1 MKRKLFLAII
11 AVLVVCLMCGMLF
24 VACNDDPP
32 ADDGGNGG
40 VTPPPVDPTDPT
52 DPKGDAYDALIDA
65 FDAVAQDESKEFTFA
80 LQITEK
86 NDDGSSGKEIF
97 GIAMEQLGTGADRAD
112 YLYAAVK
119 GEGYVK
125 FNGFDLGHLVMTL
138 VDDWFGLLGERIAG
152 MVPITAEGFKGGVVK
167 PVMVGQLLG
176 DYAVSESG
184 DAFMFEL
191 TLGGIVSLVDKALAE
206 KGGLDGI
213 LGGAIG
219 TDTVTTVVDT
229 LAGLMK
235 IELTENTLSALLNEI
250 ASNYRVNFYFGFDGA
265 TADDADPFDGLL
277 PGVKDARGTD
287 AKNVL
292 NVTLDGTAEL
302 KDAEGNVT
310 GRYDIDVD
318 IDLNPFALFGI
329 FDMVSGNVECL
340 LSGVEINPAWKLAF
354 NGTPEEIVAL
364 VEQLGYINVTVDEVN
379 LEDNSFKKN
388 ILTIYSD
395 FAEGNAIV
403 QLNGEMIIIIPVA
416 IGGVFD
422 FDALAD
428 FIADAIGGTVA
439 QTEEGTEEGGEETGL
454 DIMALLGDIFG
465 LTNFNVFAEDF
476 DFEAAA
482 ADVAAN
488 GLTLR
493 MSGLMDV
500 IDQITDV
507 DADVALGMSLR
518 DLLPSL
524 WKNAETMTI
533 KIESAGFGNAVRVDQ
548 ADLSAVKN
556 DSTPSNGLVSE
567 VTDIDIQKVVY
578 GSINMGLDY
587 KYTLTG
593 TDFNGEEVEFEGYIL
608 GYANGTSLN
617 FTQAGEQTVTL
628 YVAAGNAGESLIGML
643 TDMIDLTG
651 YPVFGIYTIDVTFDV
666 LGAESVLDDTAIIGA
681 NGEASETFNFS
692 YSDLSSSS
700 MQTPF
705 ELLRKYTSGVGYTVG
720 FQITYEGANY
730 VFYMDQTAFN
740 ANYKILNDDG
750 TDITATA
757 VNESGDIVL
766 PAGNY
771 KLQLTYE
778 GWTAEANLAV
788 STIGIAAA
796 VADQG
801 APVLGEQYNY
811 GIVITETMPDG
822 TTETLAATNL
832 SYRIGSTTIANMH
845 TDEVDFDAVGTS
857 DSSNK
862 FLVTLDKLTNSFG
875 AHYVTVAATS
885 TLTESSVSS
894 MRFDF
899 GTVATPDSGLTA
911 TTKGTG
917 AFGESLDNIFT
928 ITVSGQ
934 KYTLHWNGTDWDA
947 VYADGDSAGQVN
959 DAIDVTFELNWRADE
974 EDEFAG
980 GPVTLS
986 AQGYITNNPVTNGAS
1001 NMQNI
1006 DWKVTVGDMSTTG
1019 SFTISPA
1026 YINNSEVTVGTNL
1039 SGDTGRTL
1047 NTYAL
1052 ADTDN
1057 NPETASV
1064 RTQVYMVWE
1073 DGAYV
1078 AKARVYNSS
1087 DRTYTFYDVETVS
1100 VSLKVIA
1107 IDGDSENDVTASI
1120 FDANGGFNAA
1130 GTYRVEFTLTTGD
1143 ADYNFTTTYTV
1154 NAAQA

>member
-1 MKRKLFLAII
+1 MKRKMFLIVI
-11 AVLVVCLMCGMLF
+11 SVLVLCLTCGMLF
-24 VACNDDPP
+24 VACNDKNDNNDNTDDDHNTTTGSAFDTFKDVVFELEDVKLDTTGAKEFNFGLDVTA
-32 ADDGGNGG
+32 ADDASKSLFSLAFETLGGEEYIYGSVNGG
-40 VTPPPVDPTDPT
+40 
-52 DPKGDAYDALIDA
+52 
-65 FDAVAQDESKEFTFA
+65 
-80 LQITEK
+80 
-86 NDDGSSGKEIF
+86 
-97 GIAMEQLGTGADRAD
+97 AMT
-112 YLYAAVK
+112 
-119 GEGYVK
+119 K
-125 FNGFDLGHLVMTL
+125 FNGFDLGGTVETVLS
-138 VDDWFGLLGERIAG
+138 WFGDSISIMGIPVELNAN
-152 MVPITAEGFKGGVVK
+152 GFLGGV
-167 PVMVGQLLG
+167 GG
-176 DYAVSESG
+176 
-184 DAFMFEL
+184 EL
-191 TLGGIVSLVDKALAE
+191 
-206 KGGLDGI
+206 
-213 LGGAIG
+213 
-219 TDTVTTVVDT
+219 
-229 LAGLMK
+229 
-235 IELTENTLSALLNEI
+235 LSALIGDAKVSSDGSAYAIVLNLEGIVGIISGEDAFLNLDQAI
-250 ASNYRVNFYFGFDGA
+250 ADAGLGDIFGMIIPAIGGLITPDGSDDASPATVTELVEAIADNYTLTFYFGFEDNTG
-265 TADDADPFDGLL
+265 
-277 PGVKDARGTD
+277 KDAAAEKAAQPFGDLALSSKVMAAREAD
-287 AKNVL
+287 ARNLL
-292 NVTLDGTAEL
+292 NFAFDGTAEL
-302 KDAEGNVT
+302 KDAEGTVT

-318 IDLNPFALFGI
+318 IDLDIFPLIPAILDCVTTGPDENGNMMPNGFVVDDEKLEGI
-329 FDMVSGNVECL
+329 ISAVKEM
-340 LSGVEINPAWKLAF
+340 
-354 NGTPEEIVAL
+354 
-364 VEQLGYINVTVDEVN
+364 GYISIEVN
-379 LEDNSFKKN
+379 ELNLDAEGTFKKN

-416 IGGVFD
+416 MGGVFD
-422 FDALAD
+422 FDALAG

-439 QTEEGTEEGGEETGL
+439 QAEEGTEEGGEETGL

-482 ADVAAN
+482 ADVVAN

-518 DLLPSL
+518 DLLPAL

-567 VTDIDIQKVVY
+567 VTDIDIQKVVI
-578 GSINMGLDY
+578 GSLNMGLDY
-587 KYTLTG
+587 TYTLTG

-608 GYANGTSLN
+608 GYANGTSLD

-628 YVAAGNAGESLIGML
+628 YVAAGNVGESLIGML
-643 TDMIDLTG
+643 TGMIDLTG

-666 LGAESVLDDTAIIGA
+666 LSSESVLDDTAIIGA
-681 NGEASETFNFS
+681 NNTADETYNFS
-692 YSDLSSSS
+692 YSALSTSS
-700 MQTPF
+700 MKTPF
-705 ELLRKYTSGVGYTVG
+705 ELLRAYRSGVGYTVG

-771 KLQLTYE
+771 KIQLTYN

-811 GIVITETMPDG
+811 GIVITETMPNG

-947 VYADGDSAGQVN
+947 VYADGDNAGQVN

-1026 YINNSEVTVGTNL
+1026 YVNNSEVTVGTNL
-1039 SGDTGRTL
+1039 SGDTGHTL

-1087 DRTYTFYDVETVS
+1087 DKTYSFYDVDTVS
-1100 VSLKVIA
+1100 ISLKVIA

-1154 NAAQA
+1154 NAAAQA

>member
-1 MKRKLFLAII
+1 MKRKLFLALI
-11 AVLVVCLMCGMLF
+11 AVLVICLTCGMLL
-24 VACNDDPP
+24 VACNNKDDNGGGGG
-32 ADDGGNGG
+32 GGNNPGG
-40 VTPPPVDPTDPT
+40 GTVVPPVTAKDIITDAAE
-52 DPKGDAYDALIDA
+52 K
-65 FDAVAQDESKEFTFA
+65 FDAVAKDTTGEKEFNLGIELVAVNENDAVKFA
-80 LQITEK
+80 LVTETIGGK
-86 NDDGSSGKEIF
+86 DYIYGSVNG
-97 GIAMEQLGTGADRAD
+97 GDMMA
-112 YLYAAVK
+112 
-119 GEGYVK
+119 
-125 FNGFDLGHLVMTL
+125 FNGFDLGGTIETVLS
-138 VDDWFGLLGERIAG
+138 WFGGSIMG
-152 MVPITAEGFKGGVVK
+152 
-167 PVMVGQLLG
+167 
-176 DYAVSESG
+176 
-184 DAFMFEL
+184 
-191 TLGGIVSLVDKALAE
+191 
-206 KGGLDGI
+206 
-213 LGGAIG
+213 
-219 TDTVTTVVDT
+219 
-229 LAGLMK
+229 
-235 IELTENTLSALLNEI
+235 IELTPDGFMNGIVGLALPGLVSSYQVSENGDAYQFVINLENVLSLVVENIDIEAEIEKAGLTDIMGTVASALNSMLGLDV
-250 ASNYRVNFYFGFDGA
+250 ASPATVTGVLRALATDYKINIYFGFGEYADKASESASVKPFGDLA
-265 TADDADPFDGLL
+265 LSDKVVAARPTADKP
-277 PGVKDARGTD
+277 
-287 AKNVL
+287 AKNLL
-292 NVTLDGTAEL
+292 NFAFDGTAEL
-302 KDAEGNVT
+302 KDAEGTVT

-318 IDLNPFALFGI
+318 IDLDIFPLIPALLDCVTVTVDEETGSGMPSGFVVDDTKLEGI
-329 FDMVSGNVECL
+329 ISAVKEM
-340 LSGVEINPAWKLAF
+340 
-354 NGTPEEIVAL
+354 
-364 VEQLGYINVTVDEVN
+364 GYINVTVDEVN
-379 LEDNSFKKN
+379 LEDGSFKKN

-422 FDALAD
+422 FDALAG

-439 QTEEGTEEGGEETGL
+439 QAEEGTEEGGEETGL

-518 DLLPSL
+518 DLLPAL

-567 VTDIDIQKVVY
+567 VTDIDIQKVVI
-578 GSINMGLDY
+578 GSLNMGLDY
-587 KYTLTG
+587 TYTLTG

-608 GYANGTSLN
+608 GYANGTSLD

-643 TDMIDLTG
+643 TGMIDLTG

-666 LGAESVLDDTAIIGA
+666 LSSESVLDDTAIIGA
-681 NGEASETFNFS
+681 NNTADETYNFS
-692 YSDLSSSS
+692 YSALSTSS

-705 ELLRKYTSGVGYTVG
+705 ELLRAYRSGVGYTVG

-771 KLQLTYE
+771 KIQLTYN

-811 GIVITETMPDG
+811 GIVITETMPNG

-928 ITVSGQ
+928 IMVSGQ

-947 VYADGDSAGQVN
+947 VYADGDNAGQVN

-1026 YINNSEVTVGTNL
+1026 YVNNSEVTVGTNL

-1064 RTQVYMVWE
+1064 RTQVFMVWE

-1087 DRTYTFYDVETVS
+1087 DKTYSFYDVDTVS
-1100 VSLKVIA
+1100 ISLKVIA

-1154 NAAQA
+1154 NAAAQA

>member
-1 MKRKLFLAII
+1 MKRKMFLIVI
-11 AVLVVCLMCGMLF
+11 SVLVLCLTCGMLF
-24 VACNDDPP
+24 VACNDKNEGNDNPDDDHNSTTGSAFDTFKDVVFELEDVKLDTTGAKEFNFGLDVTA
-32 ADDGGNGG
+32 ADDASKSLFSLAFETLGGEEYIYGSVNGG
-40 VTPPPVDPTDPT
+40 
-52 DPKGDAYDALIDA
+52 
-65 FDAVAQDESKEFTFA
+65 
-80 LQITEK
+80 
-86 NDDGSSGKEIF
+86 
-97 GIAMEQLGTGADRAD
+97 AMT
-112 YLYAAVK
+112 
-119 GEGYVK
+119 K
-125 FNGFDLGHLVMTL
+125 FNGFDLGGTVETVLS
-138 VDDWFGLLGERIAG
+138 WFGDSISIMGIPVELNAN
-152 MVPITAEGFKGGVVK
+152 GFLGGV
-167 PVMVGQLLG
+167 GG
-176 DYAVSESG
+176 
-184 DAFMFEL
+184 EL
-191 TLGGIVSLVDKALAE
+191 
-206 KGGLDGI
+206 
-213 LGGAIG
+213 
-219 TDTVTTVVDT
+219 
-229 LAGLMK
+229 
-235 IELTENTLSALLNEI
+235 LSALIGDAKVSSDGSAYAIVLNLEGVVGLISGEDALLNLDQMI
-250 ASNYRVNFYFGFDGA
+250 ADAGLGDIFGMIIPAIGGLITPDGSDDASPATVTELVEAIADNYTLTFYFGFEDNTGKDA
-265 TADDADPFDGLL
+265 AAEKAAQPFGDLALSSKVMAARDADAQNLL
-277 PGVKDARGTD
+277 NFA
-287 AKNVL
+287 
-292 NVTLDGTAEL
+292 LDGTAEL
-302 KDAEGNVT
+302 KDAEGKVT

-318 IDLNPFALFGI
+318 IDLDIFPLIPALLDCVTVTVDEKTGSGMPSGFVVDDEKLEGI
-329 FDMVSGNVECL
+329 ISAVKEM
-340 LSGVEINPAWKLAF
+340 
-354 NGTPEEIVAL
+354 
-364 VEQLGYINVTVDEVN
+364 GYINVTVDEVN

-416 IGGVFD
+416 MGGVFD
-422 FDALAD
+422 FDALAG

-439 QTEEGTEEGGEETGL
+439 QAEEGTEEGGEETGL

-482 ADVAAN
+482 ADVVAN

-518 DLLPSL
+518 DLLPAL

-567 VTDIDIQKVVY
+567 VTDIDIQKVVI
-578 GSINMGLDY
+578 GSLNMGLDY
-587 KYTLTG
+587 TYTLTG

-608 GYANGTSLN
+608 GYANGTSLD

-628 YVAAGNAGESLIGML
+628 YVAAGNVGESLIGML
-643 TDMIDLTG
+643 TGMIDLTG

-666 LGAESVLDDTAIIGA
+666 LSSESVLDDTAIIGA
-681 NGEASETFNFS
+681 NNTADETYNFS
-692 YSDLSSSS
+692 YSALSTSS
-700 MQTPF
+700 MKTPF
-705 ELLRKYTSGVGYTVG
+705 ELLRAYRSGVGYTVG

-771 KLQLTYE
+771 KIQLTYN

-811 GIVITETMPDG
+811 GIVITETMPNG

-911 TTKGTG
+911 TTKGTS

-947 VYADGDSAGQVN
+947 VYADGDNAGQVN

-1001 NMQNI
+1001 NMQNV

-1026 YINNSEVTVGTNL
+1026 YVNNSEVTVGTNL

-1087 DRTYTFYDVETVS
+1087 DKTYSFYDVDTVS
-1100 VSLKVIA
+1100 ISLKVIA

-1154 NAAQA
+1154 NAAAQA

>member
-1 MKRKLFLAII
+1 MKRKMFLIVI
-11 AVLVVCLMCGMLF
+11 SVLVLCLTCGMLF
-24 VACNDDPP
+24 VACNDKNEGNGNPDDDHNTTTGSAFDTFKDVVFELEDVKLDTTGAKEFNFGLDVTA
-32 ADDGGNGG
+32 ADDASKSLFSLAFETLGGEEYIYGSVNGG
-40 VTPPPVDPTDPT
+40 
-52 DPKGDAYDALIDA
+52 
-65 FDAVAQDESKEFTFA
+65 
-80 LQITEK
+80 
-86 NDDGSSGKEIF
+86 
-97 GIAMEQLGTGADRAD
+97 AMT
-112 YLYAAVK
+112 
-119 GEGYVK
+119 K
-125 FNGFDLGHLVMTL
+125 FNGFDLGGTVETVLS
-138 VDDWFGLLGERIAG
+138 WFGDSISIKGIPVELNAN
-152 MVPITAEGFKGGVVK
+152 GFLGGV
-167 PVMVGQLLG
+167 GG
-176 DYAVSESG
+176 
-184 DAFMFEL
+184 EL
-191 TLGGIVSLVDKALAE
+191 
-206 KGGLDGI
+206 
-213 LGGAIG
+213 
-219 TDTVTTVVDT
+219 
-229 LAGLMK
+229 
-235 IELTENTLSALLNEI
+235 LSALIGDAKVSSDGSAYAIVLNLEGIVGIISGEDAFLNLDQVI
-250 ASNYRVNFYFGFDGA
+250 ADAGLGDIFGMIIPAIGGLITPDGSDDASPATVTELVEAIADNYTLTFYFGFEDNTG
-265 TADDADPFDGLL
+265 
-277 PGVKDARGTD
+277 KDAAAEKAAQPFGDLALSSKVMAAREAD
-287 AKNVL
+287 ARNLL
-292 NVTLDGTAEL
+292 NFTLDGTAEL
-302 KDAEGNVT
+302 KDAEGKVT

-318 IDLNPFALFGI
+318 IDLDIFPLIPAILDCVTVTVDEETGSGMPSGFVVDDAKLEGI
-329 FDMVSGNVECL
+329 ISAVKEM
-340 LSGVEINPAWKLAF
+340 
-354 NGTPEEIVAL
+354 
-364 VEQLGYINVTVDEVN
+364 GYINVTVDEVN

-416 IGGVFD
+416 IGGVYD
-422 FDALAD
+422 FDALAG

-439 QTEEGTEEGGEETGL
+439 QAEEGTEEGGEETGL

-518 DLLPSL
+518 DLLPAL

-567 VTDIDIQKVVY
+567 VTDIDIQKVVI

-608 GYANGTSLN
+608 GYANGTSLD

-666 LGAESVLDDTAIIGA
+666 LSSESVLDDTAIIGA
-681 NGEASETFNFS
+681 NNTADETYNFS
-692 YSDLSSSS
+692 YSALSTSS
-700 MQTPF
+700 MKTPF
-705 ELLRKYTSGVGYTVG
+705 ELLRAYRSGVGYTVG

-771 KLQLTYE
+771 KIQLTYN

-811 GIVITETMPDG
+811 GIVITETMPNG

-885 TLTESSVSS
+885 TLTGSSVSS

-947 VYADGDSAGQVN
+947 VYADGDNAGQVN

-1026 YINNSEVTVGTNL
+1026 YVNNSEVTVGTNL
-1039 SGDTGRTL
+1039 SGDTGHTL

-1087 DRTYTFYDVETVS
+1087 DKTYSFYDVDTVS
-1100 VSLKVIA
+1100 ISLKVIA

-1154 NAAQA
+1154 NAAAQA